1 MLDWGH
7 SPVWSPFAGADRPR
21 GHPVEPG
28 AGRPARVSAP
38 CLQPRPRCLLTR
50 PEVRR
55 GRSWSSKTRI
65 FDERLRG
72 KRFCKR
78 RRLPTSPDETEPRF
92 WARKCYFP
100 LRYPEPPGPP
110 SRAVK
115 SNRAKA
121 AKGRF
126 VLDFWQRTFLSTPSI
141 PTSALSDRVSCCGT
155 KLDRPE
161 DILCICLLFRYR
173 KILFR
178 LVKKCLFAWL
188 LARLSMSEILFENR
202 TKLITDPMI

>member
-1 MLDWGH
+1 MNGFAESDSANDGDCQHPRMRRNLDSGPENVTFL
-7 SPVWSPFAGADRPR
+7 SDIRTR
-21 GHPVEPG
+21 GG
-28 AGRPARVSAP
+28 PA
-38 CLQPRPRCLLTR
+38 
-50 PEVRR
+50 
-55 GRSWSSKTRI
+55 
-65 FDERLRG
+65 
-72 KRFCKR
+72 
-78 RRLPTSPDETEPRF
+78 
-92 WARKCYFP
+92 
-100 LRYPEPPGPP
+100 

-115 SNRAKA
+115 SNRTRA

-141 PTSALSDRVSCCGT
+141 PTSALSNRVSCCAT

-188 LARLSMSEILFENR
+188 LARLSMSEILSDDLIIKTFA
-202 TKLITDPMI
+202 KLIMKYCYILYKYFLSANN